1 MYSSVGLA
9 SLARQTLQS
18 RSTMNSN
25 NILAKT
31 TPVSFSHPVLSP
43 TLVLYQYPE
52 ASDPYVCSSAPS
64 MYFNHIQR
72 ENMLHPV
79 KYLRSFQRTLNKK
92 ESTLTALHIPEI
104 VLLILSHLEPSTI
117 LLVRLVSS
125 SINTLILT
133 HQRSISMTVAQR
145 QFSIIITDWYPPNVD
160 GLQKKFHLKTIA
172 RLPKAY
178 ELARRANSQLECTV
192 DISREAVKGREYSL
206 SRPTISYPT
215 FIARCARAI
224 LTIWVIGD
232 IRRHMTQPE
241 PLPAYIPLFG
251 RREKRVGLLTRMT
264 YGVSRVICRPPVSS
278 QINRQAISQCI
289 ETLAATSTS
298 EIKSQLTI
306 FDSARTTYLDSLS
319 LDCRLDLVW
328 VQDYLFAGL
337 AITRRRYS
345 STSREELAFALQQ
358 SPNFLL
364 LLSSRDPNERSWA
377 SRLVIEMI
385 RHKESEFLTHHVK
398 SEDEWARIMPFPP
411 VEKDMA
417 EEAKRV
423 KAELTRGD
431 WRHGNS
437 AAWRTQ

>member
-1 MYSSVGLA
+1 
-9 SLARQTLQS
+9 
-18 RSTMNSN
+18 
-25 NILAKT
+25 
-31 TPVSFSHPVLSP
+31 
-43 TLVLYQYPE
+43 
-52 ASDPYVCSSAPS
+52 
-64 MYFNHIQR
+64 
-72 ENMLHPV
+72 MLHPV
-79 KYLRSFQRTLNKK
+79 KYLRSFQRLLNKK
-92 ESTLTALHIPEI
+92 EPSLTALHISEI

-117 LLVRLVSS
+117 LSIRLVSS

-133 HQRSISMTVAQR
+133 YQRSISITVAQR
-145 QFSIIITDWYPPNVD
+145 QFSIIITDFHPPNID
-160 GLQKKFHLKTIA
+160 GLQEKFHLKTIA

-178 ELARRANSQLECTV
+178 ELARRTNSQLECTV
-192 DISREAVKGREYSL
+192 DISRETVREHST
-206 SRPTISYPT
+206 SMPTISYPT

-232 IRRHMTQPE
+232 IRRHITQPE

-251 RREKRVGLLTRMT
+251 RREKRVSFLSRMT
-264 YGVSRVICRPPVSS
+264 YGVSRIICKPPVSS

-298 EIKSQLTI
+298 EMESKLTM
-306 FDSARTTYLDSLS
+306 FDSTRTAYLGSLS
-319 LDCRLDLVW
+319 HDCRIDLVW

-337 AITRRRYS
+337 AITRRRYN

-364 LLSSRDPNERSWA
+364 SLSSRDPNEWSWA
-377 SRLVIEMI
+377 SRLIIEI
-385 RHKESEFLTHHVK
+385 TRHKQ
-398 SEDEWARIMPFPP
+398 SEDEWAMIIPIPP

-423 KAELTRGD
+423 KGELTRGD

-437 AAWRTQ
+437 ATWRTQ